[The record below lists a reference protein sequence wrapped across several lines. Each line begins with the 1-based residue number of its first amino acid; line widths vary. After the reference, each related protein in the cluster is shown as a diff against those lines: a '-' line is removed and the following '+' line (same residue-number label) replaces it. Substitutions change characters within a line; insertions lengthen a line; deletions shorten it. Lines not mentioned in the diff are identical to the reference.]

1 MNLWEG
7 SIVVHK
13 HMPTSLK
20 FFKRNISYWH
30 ILSKE
35 VYEFV
40 PKTAKVTSKN
50 NAIYII
56 FIREHVFVTM

>member
-13 HMPTSLK
+13 DMSTSLK

-40 PKTAKVTSKN
+40 PKTAKITSKKT
-50 NAIYII
+50 IK
-56 FIREHVFVTM
+56 FILFS